1 MKLNR
6 LVLLIFAS
14 FVFMKPVSASSDS
27 CGLRISLLTVTP
39 GEELYS
45 VFGHSALRVMDSV
58 SGTDIIY
65 NFGTFDFSDP
75 DFYSKFVRGKLLY
88 SLSQETFQNFRYE
101 NEYFHRGLTEQVL
114 SFNCQ
119 EKSLIQANLF
129 VNMQE
134 ENRYYKYDFLKDNCT
149 TRLRDIIFGTK
160 SMSANN
166 KFLVSKTTSTYRD
179 YLHFY
184 LDRAEMPWT
193 KLGIDLL
200 LGLNSDA
207 LMDVTE
213 SMFLPDYLLKGVGI
227 AKWGNKSLVSEEEI
241 LLKDLQPKPE
251 RPPFWKT
258 PLFLFSVIS
267 LIFIVLF
274 NSRLNIDKFILAKLD
289 FYLFLVI
296 GIFGFILTFMWVGTD
311 HLSFRYNINLIWAM
325 PLHVIAA
332 FLLVKGNTY
341 IKKYFLIYSLILL
354 MLLITIVVF
363 PGMINISL
371 FPIILLLS
379 YRSWMIGKN
388 DKKTLKQ

>member
-1 MKLNR
+1 MKQ
-6 LVLLIFAS
+6 
-14 FVFMKPVSASSDS
+14 VSASSDS

-45 VFGHSALRVMDSV
+45 VFGHSALRVVDSV

-75 DFYSKFVRGKLLY
+75 NFYSKFVRGKLLY

-101 NEYFHRGLTEQVL
+101 NEYFHRGITEQVL

-149 TRLRDIIFGTK
+149 TRLRDIIFGAN

-193 KLGIDLL
+193 KLGIDML

-207 LMDVTE
+207 VMNVTE
-213 SMFLPDYLLKGVGI
+213 SMFLPEYLQKGVGI
-227 AKWGNKSLVSEEEI
+227 AKWGNKSLVSEEKI
-241 LLKDLQPKPE
+241 LLQDLQPKPV
-251 RPPFWKT
+251 RPPFWIT
-258 PLFLFSVIS
+258 PMFLFSIIS
-267 LIFIVLF
+267 IIFIVLF
-274 NSRLNIDKFILAKLD
+274 NIKLKNATSILAKLD
-289 FYLFLVI
+289 FYLFLIV
-296 GIFGFILTFMWVGTD
+296 GIFGVILSFMWLGTD
-311 HLSFRYNINLIWAM
+311 HLSFRYNINLVWAM
-325 PLHVIAA
+325 PLNVIST
-332 FLLVKGNTY
+332 FVLVKGNKN
-341 IKKYFLIYSLILL
+341 IKKYFIIYSLVLL
-354 MLLITIVVF
+354 LLLITIVVL
-363 PGMINISL
+363 PGIINISV

-379 YRSWMIGKN
+379 YRSWIIGRN

>member
-1 MKLNR
+1 MKLNK

-14 FVFMKPVSASSDS
+14 FIFMKQVSASSDS

-45 VFGHSALRVMDSV
+45 VFGHSALRVVDSV

-101 NEYFHRGLTEQVL
+101 NEYFHRGITEQVL

-149 TRLRDIIFGTK
+149 TRLRDIIFGANSK
-160 SMSANN
+160 SANN

-193 KLGIDLL
+193 QLGIDVL

-207 LMDVTE
+207 LMNVTE

-227 AKWGNKSLVSEEEI
+227 AKWGDKSLVSEEKI
-241 LLKDLQPKPE
+241 LLKDLQPKPTP
-251 RPPFWKT
+251 PPFWKT
-258 PLFLFSVIS
+258 PMFLFSVIAI
-267 LIFIVLF
+267 IFIVFF
-274 NSRLNIDKFILAKLD
+274 NSKFKKATLILAKLD
-289 FYLFLVI
+289 FYLFLII
-296 GIFGFILTFMWVGTD
+296 GIFGVILTFMWVGTD

-325 PLHVIAA
+325 PLNVIAA
-332 FLLVKGNTY
+332 FLLVKGNKN
-341 IKKYFLIYSLILL
+341 INKYFLVYSLILL
-354 MLLITIVVF
+354 LLLITIFVF
-363 PGMINISL
+363 PGMINTSV

-379 YRSWMIGKN
+379 YRSWMIGRN
-388 DKKTLKQ
+388 DKKKLKQ